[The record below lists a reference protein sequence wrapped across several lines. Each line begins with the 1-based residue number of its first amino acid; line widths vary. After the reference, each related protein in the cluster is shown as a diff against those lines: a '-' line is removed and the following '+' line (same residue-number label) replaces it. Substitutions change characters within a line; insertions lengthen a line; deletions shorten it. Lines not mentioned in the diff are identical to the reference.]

1 VESGAKKV
9 NVKLLHA
16 QALLAQVSREIR
28 KSERHDKE
36 ELRLELK
43 KAILSIEKVFGIL
56 ERKEA

>member
-1 VESGAKKV
+1 M

-36 ELRLELK
+36 ELRDELK